1 MGLISSRFE
10 MMNESRCSW
19 PCLQQSSFS
28 TLAMNAFVR
37 RFRERA
43 TPDGRRETVASLAPC
58 EWVRSTV
65 VNWFQ
70 IEPENFS
77 FPSAFYGLT
86 RIMHR
91 TFSFETHNK
100 EERKREREKTGW
112 KTVQSDCVTAG

>member
-43 TPDGRRETVASLAPC
+43 TPDGGRETGDGSLVSAVRMGQIHCCQLVSNRARKFQFPFSILRLDKDNASH
-58 EWVRSTV
+58 
-65 VNWFQ
+65 FF
-70 IEPENFS
+70 I
-77 FPSAFYGLT
+77 
-86 RIMHR
+86 
-91 TFSFETHNK
+91 
-100 EERKREREKTGW
+100 
-112 KTVQSDCVTAG
+112 